1 MIHSEKLN
9 SVIVNYCL
17 CENKWFECLQRGFN
31 SKSAGARGG
40 AWRGRLGGSKP
51 PDTGKLRG
59 AEIPYHNFFFFL
71 YQIFF
76 LDNYFFRII
85 WNECKRKN
93 HQKWSKNIFAPILMK
108 KMFHMFQRILRKYII
123 YILYFLTI
131 FLRNFFFHFLESS
144 ETYGNNFH

>member
-1 MIHSEKLN
+1 MKINGLN
-9 SVIVNYCL
+9 VCKEDSIQKVPGPVV
-17 CENKWFECLQRGFN
+17 EPDV
-31 SKSAGARGG
+31 AGWGVQ
-40 AWRGRLGGSKP
+40 SP

-93 HQKWSKNIFAPILMK
+93 HKKWSKNIFAPILMK

-131 FLRNFFFHFLESS
+131 FLRKFFFNFLESS